1 MGRTGMIDWL
11 YSFREGTKQIREG
24 TKQIREG
31 TNQLKRENERLR
43 KETEAL
49 RSITP
54 EKIAEIVNKSM
65 RKDT

>member
-11 YSFREGTKQIREG
+11 YSFREGIKQLKRENERL
-24 TKQIREG
+24 REG
-31 TNQLKRENERLR
+31 TNQLKREN
-43 KETEAL
+43 EAL